1 MILVLLFFSVVLM
14 VLCAIDE
21 RHDHNGKRPYLIFF
35 VRATVTLA
43 ILYLLF
49 G

>member
-1 MILVLLFFSVVLM
+1 MIATLLFFSVIGM
-14 VLCAIDE
+14 AYCAIDE
-21 RHDHNGKRPYLIFF
+21 RHDHNGKRPYLNFF

-43 ILYLLF
+43 LLYLFF